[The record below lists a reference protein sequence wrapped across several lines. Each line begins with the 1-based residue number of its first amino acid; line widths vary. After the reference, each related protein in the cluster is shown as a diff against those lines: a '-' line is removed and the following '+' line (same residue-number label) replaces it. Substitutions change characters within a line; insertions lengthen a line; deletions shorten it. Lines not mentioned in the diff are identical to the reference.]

1 MRFRH
6 SSSSLEDDEDGVDMS
21 SSPLFELGTGPEEAD
36 SIPTTKTAGY
46 DSSSSL
52 DNVNELNK
60 RNTRH
65 QNCQRKWAVTLFSII
80 TILLFADQNLMAP
93 NLTAIAKDFGFDEQ
107 ERDQKLGGDI
117 ALGFWLLG
125 APAAVVIGCLADTY
139 NRAILFA
146 VTAAIGEGACL
157 ATYFAQTY
165 TQLYI
170 CRALT
175 GFALG
180 GAVPLIYSI
189 LGDLYPANERHAVSA
204 IVSMGSGLG
213 QTMGQGVAG
222 FLGPTFGWR
231 LPFALIGLPSLF
243 FALVVFLTVEDPE
256 RGAMEE
262 AARNFKRHEDTR
274 DQDNDDTPSPRGSSI
289 EMKPLGASRGF
300 GDVHTG
306 DNIGHSA
313 AAVDATSTT
322 ADPTSWRPRNSGS
335 SMSNE
340 IVTTSIHDDTSHDM
354 HACWATFL
362 SLLSNPTALLLFIQG
377 APGCIPW
384 GIINT
389 YLNDFLAQDRGMSVE
404 VRVVQGCVYTYP
416 GPLRCGMQSHRLTL
430 PESIILLA

>member
-1 MRFRH
+1 MLRFRQSG
-6 SSSSLEDDEDGVDMS
+6 SSTSLEDEEDSGGDDMNMLS
-21 SSPLFELGTGPEEAD
+21 SQPPSRLFEPASQQRLQGGNDFEALEATSD
-36 SIPTTKTAGY
+36 QNS
-46 DSSSSL
+46 
-52 DNVNELNK
+52 
-60 RNTRH
+60 RH
-65 QNCQRKWAVTLFSII
+65 QNFQRKWAVALFSII

-93 NLTAIAKDFGFDEQ
+93 NLTAIADDFGFNEQ

-125 APAAVVIGCLADTY
+125 APAAVVVGCLADTY
-139 NRAILFA
+139 NRAILFS

-213 QTMGQGVAG
+213 QTIGQGVAG

-231 LPFALIGLPSLF
+231 LPFAIIGLPSLVC
-243 FALVVFLTVEDPE
+243 ALIVFLTVEDPE

-262 AARNFKRHEDTR
+262 AVRTFKRHEDTM
-274 DQDNDDTPSPRGSSI
+274 DEQDNDDTSSPGVTSV
-289 EMKPLGASRGF
+289 EMKPLGPVRDF
-300 GDVHTG
+300 GDAHAG
-306 DNIGHSA
+306 ESIGRSTA
-313 AAVDATSTT
+313 ATTT
-322 ADPTSWRPRNSGS
+322 ATVTNTADSISRRSRNRDNSL
-335 SMSNE
+335 SNE
-340 IVTTSIHDDTSHDM
+340 IVTISENNIRHDM
-354 HACWATFL
+354 QAYWATFV
-362 SLLSNPTALLLFIQG
+362 SLLSNPTAVLSFIQG
-377 APGCIPW
+377 APGCVPW

-389 YLNDFLAQDRGMSVE
+389 I
-404 VRVVQGCVYTYP
+404 
-416 GPLRCGMQSHRLTL
+416 CGHLGTKHSHLLTIVDTDTAVFHIR
-430 PESIILLA
+430 ST

>member
-1 MRFRH
+1 MMVGVMRVRH
-6 SSSSLEDDEDGVDMS
+6 SSSSLEDDDGGDMC
-21 SSPLFELGTGPEEAD
+21 SSPLFEQTGHKGTDVDEAVEA
-36 SIPTTKTAGY
+36 TTAGY
-46 DSSSSL
+46 NAYSL
-52 DNVNELNK
+52 SNINNESNNK
-60 RNTRH
+60 RHNRH
-65 QNCQRKWAVTLFSII
+65 QNFQRKWAVSLFSII

-93 NLTAIAKDFGFDEQ
+93 NLTAIAEDFGFNEQ

-125 APAAVVIGCLADTY
+125 APAAIVIGCMADTY

-157 ATYFAQTY
+157 ATFFAQTY

-213 QTMGQGVAG
+213 QTVGQGVSG

-231 LPFALIGLPSLF
+231 LPFAIIGLPSLF
-243 FALVVFLTVEDPE
+243 CALVVFLTVEDPE

-262 AARNFKRHEDTR
+262 AVRNFKRHHDTM
-274 DQDNDDTPSPRGSSI
+274 DQEDNDDTSSPNAPSV
-289 EMKPLGASRGF
+289 EMKPLGAARGF
-300 GDVHTG
+300 GDAHAG
-306 DNIGHSA
+306 DSIGRSSA
-313 AAVDATSTT
+313 APMATNTAVSV
-322 ADPTSWRPRNSGS
+322 SRRPRNSDTSLSG
-335 SMSNE
+335 E
-340 IVTTSIHDDTSHDM
+340 IVINTSHEM
-354 HACWATFL
+354 QAYWATFV
-362 SLLSNPTALLLFIQG
+362 SLFSNPTALLLFIQG
-377 APGCIPW
+377 APGCVPW

-404 VRVVQGCVYTYP
+404 VRTYIHGCAHP
-416 GPLRCGMQSHRLTL
+416 WNLPHPLTL
-430 PESIILLA
+430 PDSIFRHFW